1 MLRRTLLAQT
11 AMGLAAAA
19 ALRPALAQTPITL
32 TVMHCWPA
40 HARFH
45 QPIADAFTAANP
57 SIKISFRTA
66 PPTYDDGHQQV
77 LREAVTNQMPDVFY
91 SGYHL
96 MPQLA
101 RALTRRRQLVDLSPM
116 IAAEGEDWL
125 MENYAPRMFSLG
137 AVDGRQVGMPFNASS
152 PIIYMNA
159 DLVRR
164 AGGNPDAFPATWNET
179 IALAGKIK
187 AGGGDINGMA
197 YDVHA
202 WPDDWLWQ
210 TLNFQQGATL
220 TDPTDETKVIFGGA
234 AGLEALK
241 LASRFVTEG
250 GMAIQG
256 FDQSRQSFVAGKTG
270 IYINSPANLTG
281 ITESIG
287 RSFELRT
294 AKFPI
299 QDPVKGWLPTGGNAG
314 MILTPDA
321 LRQKAAWEFLK
332 FVSGAEGQKM
342 AVLATGYLPTN
353 IKALGEAYLAPFY
366 REKPNYRTPVDQY
379 DRSGIWYGYHG
390 TNGVKIWRLQ
400 RDLITLV
407 MRGDT
412 APDKAL
418 AEMVA
423 ETQKLIPAA

>member
-1 MLRRTLLAQT
+1 MLRRTLLAGI
-11 AMGLAAAA
+11 AAGAAVAPRHNAAAQV
-19 ALRPALAQTPITL
+19 PTTL
-32 TVMHCWPA
+32 SVMHCWPA

-57 SIKISFRTA
+57 GIKIAFRTA
-66 PPTYDDGHQQV
+66 PPTYDDGHQQI
-77 LREAVTNQMPDVFY
+77 LREAVTNQLPDVFY

-101 RALTRRRQLVDLSPM
+101 RALARRRQLVDLTPM
-116 IAAEGEDWL
+116 LAAEGEAWRT
-125 MENYAPRMFSLG
+125 ENYAPRMLSLG

-152 PIIYMNA
+152 PIVYLNA

-164 AGGNPDAFPATWNET
+164 AGGRSDAFPMIWDEV
-179 IALAGKIK
+179 IAIAARIK

-220 TDPTDETKVIFGGA
+220 TDPGDETKVVFGGA
-234 AGLEALK
+234 AGLAGLV
-241 LASRFVTEG
+241 LARRFVSEG
-250 GMAIQG
+250 GMAVQG

-281 ITESIG
+281 ITESVG
-287 RSFELRT
+287 NTFQLRT

-299 QDPVKGWLPTGGNAG
+299 ADAARGWLPTGGNAG
-314 MILTPDA
+314 MILTQDA
-321 LRQKAAWEFLK
+321 ARQKAAWDFLK

-379 DRSGIWYGYHG
+379 DRSGVWYGYLG

-407 MRGDT
+407 MRGEA

-423 ETQKLIPAA
+423 ETQKLLPTTA